1 MIKEYQ
7 NKLKEQSKH
16 RYVSSLPVVRISS
29 SSSKL
34 LLNNSEH
41 DRKRHQLPLEG
52 VSWQLMD
59 DSVLEGEG
67 DDELLNPGRSYINTK
82 SNERTDQK

>member
-34 LLNNSEH
+34 LINNS
-41 DRKRHQLPLEG
+41 DYVRKRHQLPLEG

-59 DSVLEGEG
+59 DSVLEG
-67 DDELLNPGRSYINTK
+67 DDDLLNPGR
-82 SNERTDQK
+82 